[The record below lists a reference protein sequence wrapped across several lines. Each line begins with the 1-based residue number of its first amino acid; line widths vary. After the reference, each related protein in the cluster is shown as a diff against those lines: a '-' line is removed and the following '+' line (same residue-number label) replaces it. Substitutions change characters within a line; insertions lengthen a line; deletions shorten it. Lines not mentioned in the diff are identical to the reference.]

1 MSAANHPPCPMTPRF
16 PTRRRTTPPP
26 LCTGA
31 QLMNR
36 YLRPYS
42 TIDAAVAAL
51 RNKEVGG
58 VVTNSYQARQLA
70 QSQPC
75 DIATADTPL
84 S

>member
-1 MSAANHPPCPMTPRF
+1 
-16 PTRRRTTPPP
+16 
-26 LCTGA
+26 
-31 QLMNR
+31 MNR
-36 YLRPYS
+36 YLRPYP
-42 TIDAAVAAL
+42 TIDAAVSAL